1 MNTPD
6 IPSLR
11 WRKSSRS
18 GDTGGACVEVA
29 SRRPEVAVRD
39 SKDPHGP
46 KFVLAPSG
54 WHELMR
60 EIKDG
65 KHDLA

>member
-6 IPSLR
+6 VSSLR

-18 GDTGGACVEVA
+18 TDTGSACVEVA
-29 SRRPEVAVRD
+29 GCRPEVAVRD
-39 SKDPHGP
+39 SKDPDGP
-46 KFVLAPSG
+46 RFVIVRSG
-54 WHELMR
+54 WRSLVR

-65 KHDLA
+65 DHDLV